1 MDKTKQMKIKQ
12 RIKQRIAP
20 VGLVPV
26 ATGTAFLIMGSKS
39 MDSCPG
45 HPSLPMMLLFAGTLT
60 LSLGVMTNVG
70 KLIVAYGLPSD
81 RPFTRQEKHVVGL
94 FRYVRHFLS
103 LTQIILLIAGT
114 VVIAPLASTIHPWN
128 WNDPKVSILV
138 VALCGDGRIIETDL
152 CYVLTCFCY
161 KKVKSDF
168 DSTSVDFLFHK
179 FNELQCRIQGQGYT
193 EFVGVKSY
201 ALNGRSDSTP
211 LGY

>member
-128 WNDPKVSILV
+128 WNDPTVSILV
-138 VALCGDGRIIETDL
+138 VALCGDCRIIVTYL
-152 CYVLTCFCY
+152 CYVPVFE
-161 KKVKSDF
+161 
-168 DSTSVDFLFHK
+168 DFL
-179 FNELQCRIQGQGYT
+179 L
-193 EFVGVKSY
+193 
-201 ALNGRSDSTP
+201 
-211 LGY
+211 